1 LDKDKIKELWDM
13 VKPGEKILNKRIV
26 KFLSSE
32 CIVAY
37 NIKEDWFF
45 DKERSM
51 LDRRIIAIAPVV
63 HAETDSSDGSIKQVF
78 FYVNGERSAI
88 DATGILSSYNG
99 NVVEREL
106 FWLYFPELRNVM
118 VNYYI
123 YNDQN
128 DSQWMSFDDMFWKRR
143 FSAQIYRVSDKFDR
157 EIEDYKFG
165 VDALYEAERIKEQ
178 IREWEINVWNY

>member
-1 LDKDKIKELWDM
+1 
-13 VKPGEKILNKRIV
+13 
-26 KFLSSE
+26 
-32 CIVAY
+32 
-37 NIKEDWFF
+37 
-45 DKERSM
+45 M